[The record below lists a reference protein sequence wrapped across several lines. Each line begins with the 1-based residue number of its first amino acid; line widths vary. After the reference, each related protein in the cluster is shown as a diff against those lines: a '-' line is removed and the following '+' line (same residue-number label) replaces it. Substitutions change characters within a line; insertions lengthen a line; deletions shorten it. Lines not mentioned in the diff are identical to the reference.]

1 MRVLIVSDIHSNLVA
16 LEAVLRETAG
26 EYDAVWNLGDTIG
39 YGPRPNECMAVM
51 QSLPTTSI
59 AGNHDLACIGSSTV
73 NIAEF
78 NNDARVANIWNGRQ
92 LKTTYKQFLNQ
103 LPLAR
108 SMDDQFY
115 IVHGSPK
122 DPVWEYLLR
131 PYQAEDNWQAI
142 PHQTCFIGHSHV
154 QIYIRRNIDGSAA
167 GPIMP
172 TPGEVMLLDS
182 DERYFINPGSV
193 GQPRDGDPRAA
204 YAILDTSAQ
213 QITFGRVAYDIASTQ
228 QQMLEYNLP
237 LMLIRRL
244 QFGR

>member
-108 SMDDQFY
+108 SMDDQF
-115 IVHGSPK
+115 
-122 DPVWEYLLR
+122 
-131 PYQAEDNWQAI
+131 
-142 PHQTCFIGHSHV
+142 
-154 QIYIRRNIDGSAA
+154 
-167 GPIMP
+167 
-172 TPGEVMLLDS
+172 
-182 DERYFINPGSV
+182 
-193 GQPRDGDPRAA
+193 
-204 YAILDTSAQ
+204 
-213 QITFGRVAYDIASTQ
+213 
-228 QQMLEYNLP
+228 
-237 LMLIRRL
+237 
-244 QFGR
+244 

>member
-1 MRVLIVSDIHSNLVA
+1 
-16 LEAVLRETAG
+16 
-26 EYDAVWNLGDTIG
+26 
-39 YGPRPNECMAVM
+39 
-51 QSLPTTSI
+51 
-59 AGNHDLACIGSSTV
+59 LACIGSNTV

-108 SMDDQFY
+108 SMDEQFY
-115 IVHGSPK
+115 VVHGSPK

-131 PYQAEDNWQAI
+131 PYQAEDNWQVI

-154 QIYIRRNIDGSAA
+154 QIYIRRNIDGSIS

-172 TPGEVMLLDS
+172 TPGEVMLLDG

-213 QITFGRVAYDIASTQ
+213 QITFGRVTYDIASTQ
-228 QQMLEYNLP
+228 QQMLEHNLP
-237 LMLIRRL
+237 LMLVRRL